1 MAGRDSGP
9 LMMLFSI
16 SSCLRLALGS
26 GTVPQEVFMLNR
38 SLVTLD
44 AIAEMEMQQKCL
56 LKRIRTKVCPI
67 SEFPC
72 AKPSF
77 TL

>member
-44 AIAEMEMQQKCL
+44 AVAEMVMQQN
-56 LKRIRTKVCPI
+56 VY
-67 SEFPC
+67 
-72 AKPSF
+72 
-77 TL
+77 

>member
-38 SLVTLD
+38 SPVTLD
-44 AIAEMEMQQKCL
+44 ALAEMGMQQN
-56 LKRIRTKVCPI
+56 VY
-67 SEFPC
+67 
-72 AKPSF
+72 
-77 TL
+77 